1 MSEATRITE
10 KGQATIPK
18 PLREKYDLE
27 PGDEV
32 VWIDTDDGIVVRKR
46 TRTEARGALLP
57 EETSDEER
65 AAVAAELSKRLRAR
79 RDRNYEEDRD

>member
-1 MSEATRITE
+1 MSESTRITE

-32 VWIDTDDGIVVRKR
+32 IWMDTDEGIVVKKR
-46 TRTEARGALLP
+46 TRTGGRGMLVP
-57 EETSDEER
+57 DDTSREER
-65 AAVAAELSKRLRAR
+65 EAVAEELAERVRER
-79 RDRNYEEDRD
+79 RDRNYEEA